1 MKVLVVGGSG
11 FAGHAIVRAMLAD
24 GHQLALLNRGSRPIE
39 GTEQLSSDRD
49 DHDALHEILK
59 GRTFDAVVDTN
70 CYTGRQAQD
79 LISALGGRVPLAVM
93 ISSAAVYADAAAHP
107 PSESAPTGGS
117 SAWGE
122 YGREKTEAEAAYRD
136 GGFRTAVA
144 LRPPYLFGPND
155 NLDRATWFFRRIV
168 AGRPILVPG
177 LGGAKYQFLHED
189 GLGSAVCALLS
200 GPQVG
205 FRAFNVADPEIVTAA
220 EFPRTL
226 ADAVGRKV
234 DIHLVGAAAGD
245 LRPRD
250 WYPFRD
256 TDCVVEPTAFM
267 REYGWRPASTIRQYL
282 SEIFQSIALKGEF
295 HGNDWSK
302 NENDILKRLD
312 KYKAI
317 RTFREP

>member
-1 MKVLVVGGSG
+1 
-11 FAGHAIVRAMLAD
+11 MLAD
-24 GHQLALLNRGSRPIE
+24 GHQLALLNRGTRPIE

-49 DHDALHEILK
+49 DHDALCEILK

-79 LISALGGRVPLAVM
+79 LIGALGGRVPSAVM
-93 ISSAAVYADAAAHP
+93 ISSAAVYADAAPHP
-107 PSESAPTGGS
+107 PSERAPTGGS

-168 AGRPILVPG
+168 AGRPVLVPG
-177 LGGAKYQFLHED
+177 LGRAKYQFLHED
-189 GLGSAVCALLS
+189 DLGSAVRALLS
-200 GPQVG
+200 GPQAG
-205 FRAFNVADPEIVTAA
+205 FRAFNVADPEIVTSAD
-220 EFPRTL
+220 FPQML
-226 ADAVGRKV
+226 ADAAGRKV

-256 TDCVVEPTAFM
+256 TDCMVEPAAFM
-267 REYGWRPASTIRQYL
+267 HEYGWRPASTIRQYFR
-282 SEIFQSIALKGEF
+282 EIFQQIALNGDF
-295 HGNDWSK
+295 NCNDWTK
-302 NENDILKRLD
+302 KENLIWKRL
-312 KYKAI
+312 AI
-317 RTFREP
+317 N